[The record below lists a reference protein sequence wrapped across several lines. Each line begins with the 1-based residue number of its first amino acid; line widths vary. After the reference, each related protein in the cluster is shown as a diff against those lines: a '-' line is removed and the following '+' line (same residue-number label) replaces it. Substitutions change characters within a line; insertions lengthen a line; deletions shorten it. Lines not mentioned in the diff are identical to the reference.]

1 MIDQTITILAFLTF
15 FMMACLAAFGIW
27 DEKWFQFGPNDHLT
41 FLKITIDTSGKYILL
56 VTLLIFTYAMK
67 AIGDMYVDP
76 WIKARHV
83 GLISENFTD
92 EWLLIHVILWRIYS
106 WVMLLLFVHVAL
118 SQVDIWA
125 IGVVVTILVDIA
137 VHFYGTAE
145 EGFTKLEIKALKK
158 MARRAI
164 V

>member
-1 MIDQTITILAFLTF
+1 MIDQTITVLAFLTF

-106 WVMLLLFVHVAL
+106 WVMLLLCTLRHTTPGNRVKTIHRVGH
-118 SQVDIWA
+118 A
-125 IGVVVTILVDIA
+125 IATGE
-137 VHFYGTAE
+137 YGCY
-145 EGFTKLEIKALKK
+145 FID
-158 MARRAI
+158 RI
-164 V
+164 